1 MTELLL
7 RLFVKDHRNTDDPAV
22 RSAVGKLAGLVG
34 IVCNLLLFAG
44 KLAAALLAGS
54 VAIAAD
60 ALNNLSDASGSVV
73 TLLGFR
79 MAQQPADADHPYGHA
94 RYEYISGLVVAA
106 LILVIGAELAETSVR
121 KMISPEAVEL
131 SVLTFA
137 VLIAGA
143 LVKLWMALF
152 FGSLGRRIRSTTL
165 RATSADSRNDVIASV
180 AVLVGCAAAYF
191 FEINVDGWLG
201 LAVAVFILYS
211 GVNIAKETVSPLLGK
226 RADAELVARIS
237 EFVLS
242 NDKVLG
248 IHDLLVHDY
257 GPGQCF
263 ASVHVELSAEEDP
276 LVCHDIIDGIE
287 SAVLEAL
294 NVHLVIHY
302 DPVVVDD
309 AEWNEM
315 RETVESIIRELDVG
329 LSMHDFR
336 LVRGAKQPKLVFDLA
351 VPYALSRQHRELKQ
365 RIDEALAAKGKDYTT
380 VVRFDGA

>member
-121 KMISPEAVEL
+121 KIISPEAVEL

-165 RATSADSRNDVIASV
+165 RATSADSRNDVIASA

-242 NDKVLG
+242 HDKVLG

-380 VVRFDGA
+380 VVRFDGT